1 MRGSGRAEHCD
12 KYVEIGCPCS
22 SKFRTWSNAQ
32 LLEAVD
38 VATNAAQQCADGHI
52 RPSRLEAIQ
61 KNLGFRCTSL
71 GLLADPTLRAHA
83 DFMKVLQYD
92 WAHTF
97 LSDGI
102 VGAEIWALIDAGQRH
117 HLFSQETVYEFLA
130 GPWVFPASKGK
141 KRARRLTQSMSANSL
156 TSTPG
161 R

>member
-52 RPSRLEAIQ
+52 RPSRLETIQ

-71 GLLADPTLRAHA
+71 GLLADPTLRAHV
-83 DFMKVLQYD
+83 DFMKVLHYD

-97 LSDGI
+97 C
-102 VGAEIWALIDAGQRH
+102 
-117 HLFSQETVYEFLA
+117 
-130 GPWVFPASKGK
+130 K
-141 KRARRLTQSMSANSL
+141 KACWG
-156 TSTPG
+156 STPG
-161 R
+161 NLSRRHVALVAVLLILHRVVDGGCCRCCLRCW

>member
-61 KNLGFRCTSL
+61 KT
-71 GLLADPTLRAHA
+71 LAFAARAWACSPTLPCGR
-83 DFMKVLQYD
+83 
-92 WAHTF
+92 
-97 LSDGI
+97 
-102 VGAEIWALIDAGQRH
+102 
-117 HLFSQETVYEFLA
+117 
-130 GPWVFPASKGK
+130 
-141 KRARRLTQSMSANSL
+141 
-156 TSTPG
+156 TSTS
-161 R
+161 

>member
-1 MRGSGRAEHCD
+1 MSGSGRAEHCD
-12 KYVEIGCPCS
+12 TYVEIGCPCS

-38 VATNAAQQCADGHI
+38 VATNAAQQCADGHT

-83 DFMKVLQYD
+83 DFMKVLRYD

-97 LSDGI
+97 LQEGALGSD
-102 VGAEIWALIDAGQRH
+102 VWQLIEATRCACGGVVR
-117 HLFSQETVYEFLA
+117 
-130 GPWVFPASKGK
+130 PASM
-141 KRARRLTQSMSANSL
+141 RRVGGGCCWLWFC
-156 TSTPG
+156 